1 MSKIESSLDKLLAKF
16 VQLKDAGTSRLC
28 VLWNKYLPQVGKL
41 KDINYVSI
49 KAFIRRFKWRILIV
63 LILLYAGSKTYDYF
77 FPASKKAG
85 GPQTITSIVVEKKDV
100 PLIIEATGTIVSN
113 SIVDIRP
120 MVTNTVTKIHIKDGQ
135 EVTEGQL
142 LFSLDDRNDKA
153 NYEKLKA
160 LADDAQKQ
168 YLRAKEL
175 VAKNF
180 ISKAGLETSLANAK
194 SAQAAARAAEV
205 QLSFDSI
212 RSPINGRAGIIN
224 VFPGSFVQASNA
236 VISSTNASATTTTG
250 SMVTITQLN
259 PINVQFV
266 IPEKDIPVILENK
279 KADEPLKV
287 KVTVGNSGKTAYEG
301 QVLVID
307 NQVDPA
313 IAAVRVKAQIPNEK
327 MELLPGQFARV
338 SLNANTLKDAIAVP
352 TQAIVISPTG
362 RLIYVVDKDD
372 KVTAKPVKVT
382 YEYQGTSV
390 VTGIQAGDR
399 IVVEGK
405 QNLRTGSKVREA
417 KAGKGPTP
425 DAPANNNSA
434 TEQK

>member
-1 MSKIESSLDKLLAKF
+1 M
-16 VQLKDAGTSRLC
+16 
-28 VLWNKYLPQVGKL
+28 
-41 KDINYVSI
+41 
-49 KAFIRRFKWRILIV
+49 
-63 LILLYAGSKTYDYF
+63 
-77 FPASKKAG
+77 
-85 GPQTITSIVVEKKDV
+85 TSIVVEKKDV

-120 MVTNTVTKIHIKDGQ
+120 MVTNTVTKVHIKDGQ
-135 EVTEGQL
+135 EVKEGEL

-205 QLSFDSI
+205 QLSYDSI

-224 VFPGSFVQASNA
+224 VFPGSLVQASNT
-236 VISSTNASATTTTG
+236 VISATNASSTSTTS

-259 PINVQFV
+259 PINVQFIV
-266 IPEKDIPVILENK
+266 PEKDIPVILENK
-279 KADEPLKV
+279 KADEPLQV
-287 KVTVGNSGKTAYEG
+287 KVTVGNTGKTVYEG
-301 QVLVID
+301 KVLVID
-307 NQVDPA
+307 NQVDPL
-313 IAAVRVKAQIPNEK
+313 IAAVRVKAQIPNDK
-327 MELLPGQFARV
+327 LELLPGQFARI
-338 SLNANTLKDAIAVP
+338 SLNANTLKDVIAVP
-352 TQAIVISPTG
+352 TQAIVISPNG
-362 RLIYVVDKDD
+362 RLVYVVDKDD
-372 KVTAKPVKVT
+372 KVVSKPVKVT

-390 VTGIQAGDR
+390 ITGIQAGDR
-399 IVVEGK
+399 VVVEGK

-417 KAGKGPTP
+417 KPGKGLPL
-425 DAPANNNSA
+425 DAPVNSNPA

>member
-1 MSKIESSLDKLLAKF
+1 MSKIESALDKLLSKL
-16 VQLKDAGTSRLC
+16 VQLKDGGKTRLC
-28 VLWNKYLPQVGKL
+28 SIWKKISPQAGKL
-41 KDINYVSI
+41 KNINYSNTS
-49 KAFIRRFKWRILIV
+49 AFLKRFKWRILIV
-63 LILLYAGSKTYDYF
+63 IILVYAGVKTYDYF
-77 FPASKKAG
+77 FPASKKTG

-120 MVTNTVTKIHIKDGQ
+120 MVTNTVSKIHIKDGQ
-135 EVTEGQL
+135 EVKEGEL
-142 LFSLDDRNDKA
+142 LFTLDDRNDRA
-153 NYEKLKA
+153 NYEKQKA
-160 LADDAQKQ
+160 LAEDAQKQ

-194 SAQAAARAAEV
+194 AAQAAARSAEV

-236 VISSTNASATTTTG
+236 VISSTNASATSTTG

-266 IPEKDIPVILENK
+266 IPEKDIPIILENK
-279 KADEPLKV
+279 KSDEPLKV
-287 KVTVGNSGKTAYEG
+287 KVTVGSTGKTTYEG
-301 QVLVID
+301 KVLVID

-313 IAAVRVKAQIPNEK
+313 IAAVRVKAQIPNDK
-327 MELLPGQFARV
+327 MEILPGQFARV
-338 SLNANTLKDAIAVP
+338 SLSANVLKDAIAVP

-362 RLIYVVDKDD
+362 RLVYIVDKED
-372 KVTAKPVKVT
+372 KVLSKPVKVV

-390 VTGIQAGDR
+390 ITGIEAGDR
-399 IVVEGK
+399 VVVEGK
-405 QNLRTGSKVREA
+405 QNLRTGGKVREA
-417 KAGKGPTP
+417 KQGKSG
-425 DAPANNNSA
+425 APAASSNTNSS
-434 TEQK
+434 TEKK